1 MHRPYSASEAHRL
14 LVESRPVEDGV
25 AMVKL
30 QGEADL
36 HTAPIL
42 RDALND
48 AIESKPETLIVDLTG
63 VTFIDSMMLGVL
75 LSATRRAR
83 PNGTELRIVVDDPHV
98 RRIFELTL
106 LDHVMKLYP
115 SVEIALESAQA
126 NEPQAT
132 EVTAVRRVA
141 ATATNFGRGWPLPD
155 PIATLR
161 AHDGHDLPHRSRSGL
176 RGAGVIAL
184 VLGGLGSRLD
194 LPVDRIDELA
204 LAAAT
209 LAPSVQ
215 ADALQLEAD
224 VLDDRLVVR
233 IGPLEDGTDG
243 RCGAAPRRRR
253 PRRRRRRS
261 PQGRPRMARARAHPQ

>member
-14 LVESRPVEDGV
+14 VVESRPVEDGV

-42 RDALND
+42 RDALNE
-48 AIESKPETLIVDLTG
+48 AIESKPETLVVDLTG

-115 SVEIALESAQA
+115 SVEIALSSAG
-126 NEPQAT
+126 E
-132 EVTAVRRVA
+132 RV
-141 ATATNFGRGWPLPD
+141 
-155 PIATLR
+155 
-161 AHDGHDLPHRSRSGL
+161 SG
-176 RGAGVIAL
+176 
-184 VLGGLGSRLD
+184 D
-194 LPVDRIDELA
+194 
-204 LAAAT
+204 
-209 LAPSVQ
+209 
-215 ADALQLEAD
+215 
-224 VLDDRLVVR
+224 
-233 IGPLEDGTDG
+233 
-243 RCGAAPRRRR
+243 
-253 PRRRRRRS
+253 
-261 PQGRPRMARARAHPQ
+261 

>member
-1 MHRPYSASEAHRL
+1 MSMHRPYSASEAHRL

-48 AIESKPETLIVDLTG
+48 AIESKPETLDRRPDGCHVHRLD
-63 VTFIDSMMLGVL
+63 DARRL

-115 SVEIALESAQA
+115 SIEIALESAA
-126 NEPQAT
+126 GE
-132 EVTAVRRVA
+132 
-141 ATATNFGRGWPLPD
+141 
-155 PIATLR
+155 R
-161 AHDGHDLPHRSRSGL
+161 ASG
-176 RGAGVIAL
+176 
-184 VLGGLGSRLD
+184 D
-194 LPVDRIDELA
+194 
-204 LAAAT
+204 
-209 LAPSVQ
+209 
-215 ADALQLEAD
+215 
-224 VLDDRLVVR
+224 
-233 IGPLEDGTDG
+233 
-243 RCGAAPRRRR
+243 
-253 PRRRRRRS
+253 
-261 PQGRPRMARARAHPQ
+261 

>member
-1 MHRPYSASEAHRL
+1 
-14 LVESRPVEDGV
+14 
-25 AMVKL
+25 MVKL

-115 SVEIALESAQA
+115 SIEIALESAA
-126 NEPQAT
+126 GE
-132 EVTAVRRVA
+132 
-141 ATATNFGRGWPLPD
+141 
-155 PIATLR
+155 R
-161 AHDGHDLPHRSRSGL
+161 ASG
-176 RGAGVIAL
+176 A
-184 VLGGLGSRLD
+184 
-194 LPVDRIDELA
+194 
-204 LAAAT
+204 
-209 LAPSVQ
+209 
-215 ADALQLEAD
+215 
-224 VLDDRLVVR
+224 
-233 IGPLEDGTDG
+233 
-243 RCGAAPRRRR
+243 
-253 PRRRRRRS
+253 
-261 PQGRPRMARARAHPQ
+261 